1 MPALGHFDCGLPF
14 STARIQHTQFLRTH
28 FRQHA
33 IEILPQ
39 NSLSKLPFGGAV
51 NVTGKLF
58 RNIIKI
64 AILHCFLHR
73 LAKTFSDKDAIL
85 SQPRRE

>member
-1 MPALGHFDCGLPF
+1 MPLL
-14 STARIQHTQFLRTH
+14 
-28 FRQHA
+28 
-33 IEILPQ
+33 IESVVSAVPSPVMKQ
-39 NSLSKLPFGGAV
+39 PDGGAV